1 MTIRLKSKWHRSK
14 RSERNR
20 AGPKKPK
27 TLIDLASVI
36 GHNIWKL
43 AKESFIHMEKEGFRF
58 PDDQQTIDF
67 ITEFL
72 IYQIHIVDRM
82 LYEKVSDG
90 ERAEFVNA
98 LCKHVIKTLE
108 INQIELIGP
117 DEYAARFIDTM
128 NDRFQ
133 NYAECEFGERG
144 PRYEFTR
151 YLAQKAAE
159 HMRISDDKWVVEQII
174 DIEAPPIVEKIMRM
188 AEDVLGLKNRV
199 R

>member
-1 MTIRLKSKWHRSK
+1 MALRLKSKWHRSK

-20 AGPKKPK
+20 AGSKKPK

-43 AKESFIHMEKEGFRF
+43 AKESFVHMEKEGFRF

-67 ITEFL
+67 ITEFI

-82 LYEKVSDG
+82 LYEKVTDE
-90 ERAEFVNA
+90 ERAEFINA
-98 LCKHVIKTLE
+98 LASHVIKTLE
-108 INQIELIGP
+108 INQIELLGP
-117 DEYAARFIDTM
+117 GENAARFIDTM

-133 NYAECEFGERG
+133 NYAECEFGDSG
-144 PRYEFTR
+144 PSYEFTR

-159 HMRISDDKWVVEQII
+159 HMQISDDKWVIEQVI
-174 DIEAPPIVEKIMRM
+174 DIEAPPIAENIMRI
-188 AEDVLGLKNRV
+188 AEDVLGLKAR
-199 R
+199 